1 MARLSTEKIKEELA
15 TKNFTLV
22 DDTNYSFV
30 PFLIFRLI
38 NFQ

>member
-22 DDTNYSFV
+22 DDTNYSTLNS
-30 PFLIFRLI
+30 PII
-38 NFQ
+38 IQC